1 MGNMPLH
8 PIVVHFPL
16 VLAILLPVVILAVI
30 WGQRRRGYGR
40 RAWWIVTAL
49 AALLAV
55 TSVISVK
62 TGESDED
69 RVEQVVSESAIH
81 EHEERAE
88 LFQSGAIAFLV
99 LTLALPV
106 VRSPRVRTG
115 LAAGAAG
122 GSILLAALAIAVGHT
137 GGTLVYE
144 HNAAA
149 AWSGTQLAG
158 TDDRTHNG
166 PERDHDDD
174 DDDDERDRHR

>member
-16 VLAILLPVVILAVI
+16 VLAILLPVVILALI

-55 TSVISVK
+55 TTVLSVK
-62 TGESDED
+62 TGEADEE
-69 RVEQVVSESAIH
+69 RVERVVSEAVIH

-88 LFQSGAIAFLV
+88 LFQLGAIAFLV

-106 VRSPRVRTG
+106 VRSPRIRAGFVAGTTG
-115 LAAGAAG
+115 A
-122 GSILLAALAIAVGHT
+122 SILIAALAIAVGHS

-144 HNAAA
+144 HDAAA
-149 AWSGTQLAG
+149 AFSGTQIAG
-158 TDDRTHNG
+158 SDDRTYNA
-166 PERDHDDD
+166 PERDREKR
-174 DDDDERDRHR
+174 DDDERGRHQ